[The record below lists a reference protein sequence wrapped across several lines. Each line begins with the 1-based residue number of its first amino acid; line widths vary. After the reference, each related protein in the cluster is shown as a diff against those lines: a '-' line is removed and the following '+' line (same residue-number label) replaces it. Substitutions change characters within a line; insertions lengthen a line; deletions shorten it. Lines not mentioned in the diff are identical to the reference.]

1 MKRPTVT
8 VFGSSVG
15 QAGEAEYED
24 GVELGRRLAAAGFA
38 VATGGYDGLMEAV
51 SSGAADE
58 GGSVTGVTAPDV
70 FPHRPSANRWVQE
83 HIRAN
88 SLTERIHELVDIA
101 DASIALPGSIGTF
114 TELMVAWNLAFVA
127 RFSDTPPNPVIAV
140 GPLWR
145 TLITHLG
152 EHLGTDAS
160 LITCVDTIE
169 EAVDEVTRRVP
180 HRQEEQ

>member
-1 MKRPTVT
+1 MPLRTVT

-15 QAGEAEYED
+15 SEGETDYDEA
-24 GVELGRRLAAAGFA
+24 VLLGRLLAEAGYA

-51 SSGAADE
+51 SAGANEA
-58 GGSVTGVTAPDV
+58 GGSVTGVTAPEV
-70 FPHRPSANRWVQE
+70 FPHRPSPNRWVKE
-83 HIRAN
+83 HVRAA

-127 RFSDTPPNPVIAV
+127 RFSDSPPDPVITV

-145 TLITHLG
+145 DLVTYLG
-152 EHLGTDAS
+152 DHLGTDVG
-160 LITCVDTIE
+160 LVTCVDTIE
-169 EAVDEVTRRVP
+169 AAVEEVTRRVP
-180 HRQEEQ
+180 TN